1 MATGTDPTTAFIL
14 FLAALVMVTV
24 VIGGCVWLSLRAGN
38 ATKPH
43 QD

>member
-14 FLAALVMVTV
+14 FLAAVAMVAV
-24 VIGGCVWLSLRAGN
+24 VIGGCVWLAVRAGN

-43 QD
+43 